1 MPDLIKAVILGIA
14 QGLTEFLPVSSTGHL
29 ILLEKALG
37 LSESRLGL
45 PFDAALHLGTL
56 LAILIFFWGTIVRL
70 VAAWI
75 ASIRERDWDLTI
87 DSRLAWLIALAT
99 VPGGF
104 VGFFFEST
112 IENKLRQPV
121 TIAVML
127 IIFAGVLVMAE
138 VWGTRKL
145 RATQLGPKEA
155 LFVGIAQAIA
165 VIPGVSRSGITM
177 SAGLFAKL
185 DRAQAATFAFLL
197 SAPIVAGAGAK
208 GVYDALKEAHH
219 GTLGREDLAF
229 FVVGFSLAA
238 LTGYFTIGFLL
249 RFLRTH
255 TFYPFVAYRLGL
267 AIFVLALV
275 VLMR

>member
-1 MPDLIKAVILGIA
+1 LIKAAILGIV

-29 ILLEKALG
+29 VLLEKVLG
-37 LSESRLGL
+37 LSQDRLGL

-56 LAILIFFWGTIVRL
+56 LAILIFFWATIVRL
-70 VAAWI
+70 VTEWL
-75 ASIRERDWDLTI
+75 ASIRERRWDLTT

-99 VPGGF
+99 VPGAF

-112 IENKLRQPV
+112 IENKLRQPA

-127 IIFAGVLVMAE
+127 IVFGGVLAIAE
-138 VWGTRKL
+138 LWGRGKL
-145 RATQLGPKEA
+145 RATQLGAKGA

-165 VIPGVSRSGITM
+165 VIPGVSRSGITI
-177 SAGLFAKL
+177 SAGMFAKL
-185 DRAQAATFAFLL
+185 ERAQAATFAFLL

-208 GVYDALKEAHH
+208 GVYDALKEAHR

-238 LTGYFTIGFLL
+238 LTGYVTIGFLL
-249 RFLRTH
+249 RFLRSH
-255 TFYPFVAYRLGL
+255 SFYPFVAYRFGL
-267 AIFVLALV
+267 AVFVLIAVLV
-275 VLMR
+275 TR